1 MTNWRTVPLSGERS
15 SSARGR
21 DASLNEFEKHLQRL
35 GDVPGMR
42 AQFVEQ
48 LAVSCC
54 SMIGSIS
61 YDGCPS
67 WDGLPLE
74 SSLGRAAAIRT
85 PSIERNNMAQKGFE
99 PVRKRKKTRI
109 KSRVF
114 VLRLCLDADFGHF
127 PPSGKR
133 RRLKQSQCRGVVG
146 DTKCEGQ

>member
-1 MTNWRTVPLSGERS
+1 
-15 SSARGR
+15 
-21 DASLNEFEKHLQRL
+21 
-35 GDVPGMR
+35 MR

-99 PVRKRKKTRI
+99 PVRKRDYVSMLISAT
-109 KSRVF
+109 SLRVANAE
-114 VLRLCLDADFGHF
+114 D
-127 PPSGKR
+127 
-133 RRLKQSQCRGVVG
+133 
-146 DTKCEGQ
+146 